1 MGHITVYTLYIY
13 LLKGWPSMYLKIV
26 EHKSQT
32 LQSTS
37 RFIIFAWA
45 ERPRQNNP
53 LLPEKLPRSIWDAAV
68 INESALNSVT
78 RPGNSRDKRK
88 SENNSRQYFKWNTKL
103 FASLFIWHQFSKV
116 KFSNQII
123 ARDKQSLVSLFP
135 RQVKCREL
143 HL

>member
-13 LLKGWPSMYLKIV
+13 LLKGWPGMYLKIV
-26 EHKSQT
+26 KHKSQT

-45 ERPRQNNP
+45 ERSRQNNP
-53 LLPEKLPRSIWDAAV
+53 LLPKMLPRSIWDAAV
-68 INESALNSVT
+68 INESALDSVT
-78 RPGNSRDKRK
+78 RPGNSREKSK
-88 SENNSRQYFKWNTKL
+88 SENNFRQYFKLNTTL
-103 FASLFIWHQFSKV
+103 FTSLFILHQV

-135 RQVKCREL
+135 RQVKCKEL

>member
-1 MGHITVYTLYIY
+1 MSHITVHTLCIY
-13 LLKGWPSMYLKIV
+13 LLKGWPRMYLKIV
-26 EHKSQT
+26 KHKSQT

-68 INESALNSVT
+68 INESALDSVT
-78 RPGNSRDKRK
+78 RPGNSREKSK
-88 SENNSRQYFKWNTKL
+88 SENNFRQYFKLNTKL
-103 FASLFIWHQFSKV
+103 FTSLFILHQV

-123 ARDKQSLVSLFP
+123 ARDKQSLVSLSP

>member
-1 MGHITVYTLYIY
+1 MRLAWVTYITIHTLYKC

-26 EHKSQT
+26 THKSQT

-68 INESALNSVT
+68 INESALDSVT
-78 RPGNSRDKRK
+78 RPGNSRDKSK
-88 SENNSRQYFKWNTKL
+88 SENYFRQYFKLNTKL
-103 FASLFIWHQFSKV
+103 FATLFILHQFSKV

-123 ARDKQSLVSLFP
+123 ARDKQILVI
-135 RQVKCREL
+135 
-143 HL
+143 